1 MDLHQIFRTHMRTWT
16 FREIMIF
23 ILLTVGV
30 GIVLVF
36 SAKYYKLQKTQ
47 VIALFVCISYL
58 EIVFASTVFM
68 REASIRQYRLVPM
81 WSWYEAIKTND
92 IVLIQGNVLN
102 MILFVPIG
110 FLLPFIHNHAILL
123 RNALKKGI
131 LVSMFIEI
139 SQLALMRGLFE
150 WDDMIHN
157 GLGCMLGCFIGN
169 FIWKALQNRKNKNE
183 MIEWENR

>member
-1 MDLHQIFRTHMRTWT
+1 MKRWT
-16 FREIMIF
+16 LSEVMIF

-30 GIVLVF
+30 GIVLAF

-47 VIALFVCISYL
+47 VIALLVCISYL
-58 EIVFASTVFM
+58 EIVFASTVFI
-68 REASIRQYRLVPM
+68 RETSIRQYKLVPF
-81 WSWYEAIKTND
+81 WSWHEVI
-92 IVLIQGNVLN
+92 IIHNVMLLQENILN

-110 FLLPFIHNHAILL
+110 FLLPFIHNHDILL

-131 LVSMFIEI
+131 LVSMIIET

-169 FIWKALQNRKNKNE
+169 FIWKALQNRKKQK
-183 MIEWENR
+183 

>member
-1 MDLHQIFRTHMRTWT
+1 MKMWT
-16 FREIMIF
+16 LSEVMIF

-30 GIVLVF
+30 GIVLAF

-47 VIALFVCISYL
+47 VIALLVLIFYL

-68 REASIRQYRLVPM
+68 RETSIREYKLVPF
-81 WSWYEAIKTND
+81 WSWYEVIFIRN
-92 IVLIQGNVLN
+92 VSLLEENVLN
-102 MILFVPIG
+102 VILFVPIG
-110 FLLPFIHNHAILL
+110 FLLPFIHNHDILL

-131 LVSMFIEI
+131 LVSMVIET
-139 SQLALMRGLFE
+139 SQLALMCGLFE

-157 GLGCMLGCFIGN
+157 GLGCMLGCSIGN
-169 FIWKALQNRKNKNE
+169 FIWKALRNRKNKNE